1 MASDTAL
8 QEGRET
14 NEASAQPS
22 FSGRLLLRMPQTLH
36 AELSRAA
43 EREGTSLNQFI
54 VGALTRSMGGPES
67 SVRAARAAGETQTA
81 PGAEPASAQPRLLG
95 LALAVNLVAVVVAAA
110 VAVVLLIAAW
120 NGGF

>member
-1 MASDTAL
+1 MASETAL
-8 QEGRET
+8 HEGGET
-14 NEASAQPS
+14 TEASAQPS

-54 VGALTRSMGGPES
+54 VGALTRSMRGPEPA
-67 SVRAARAAGETQTA
+67 VRTA
-81 PGAEPASAQPRLLG
+81 PTPDGTEPAPATQPRMLG